1 LKNFLF
7 LLVFLIC
14 FTKANSQNP
23 YLDSLKRSLA
33 VAREDTTRVLLLS
46 ELSLYSIFSNPDTS
60 LALAKQGI
68 RLAQQINYSK
78 GEAYCKR
85 SVGFVFWS
93 IGDYTTAIKMAFLIM
108 PYAEASNDI
117 NLQLW
122 LTALLLNA
130 YKDNGDYNEAIKYD
144 LKGRMITQKLHQP
157 IEAKTEMMLANI
169 YYDMNQLDSAQ
180 HYIRLSLN
188 KGGISDGATC
198 LLTGK
203 IQVKFQQPD
212 SAFYYFKLGIATLKT
227 EKNFKDLADAYQ
239 SIAALYFSDGHTDS
253 AIYHAQNGLALA
265 QQKSFVKEQFNLTSF
280 LAAAYE
286 KKNTDSAFRYYKLAM
301 KAKDSLFNREK
312 VKQGLSFQ
320 FNEELRQREI
330 QSTEMEYRNKVRTY
344 LFIAG
349 LAVFVIIALLQWRN
363 NRHKQR
369 AYRLLEKQKAKTDE
383 TLTDLKAA
391 QSQLIQSEKMASLGE
406 LTAGIAHEIQNP
418 LNFVNNFSEVNKEML
433 EELKAERLRP
443 AAERD
448 EQTESE
454 IIEDVIANSE
464 KINHHGK
471 RADSIVKGMLQHS
484 QTSTG
489 KKEPTNI
496 NALADEYLRLSYHGL
511 RAKDKSFNA
520 TLNTA
525 YDETIGSINIIP
537 QDIGKVLLNLF
548 NNAFYA
554 VNETNKKAQPLM
566 EGEAYEP
573 LVTVTTRRLSSPLGD
588 GGKIE
593 IHVSDNGNG
602 IPQKILDKIFQ
613 PFFTTKPT
621 GQGTGL
627 GLSLSYDI
635 IKAHGGEIKVETK
648 EGEGTEF
655 IIQLPIV

>member
-1 LKNFLF
+1 MKNFLF
-7 LLVFLIC
+7 ILAFFTC
-14 FTKANSQNP
+14 FIKAHSQNA
-23 YLDSLKRSLA
+23 YLDSLKGALT
-33 VAREDTTRVLLLS
+33 VAKEDTTRVLLLS

-60 LALAKQGI
+60 LAIANEGI
-68 RLAQQINYSK
+68 KLAQQINYSK

-85 SVGFVFWS
+85 SVGFFFWS
-93 IGDYTTAIKMAFLIM
+93 IGDYTTAIKLAFLSM
-108 PYAEASNDI
+108 PYAEASKDIELQTWLND
-117 NLQLW
+117 
-122 LTALLLNA
+122 LLLNA
-130 YKDNGDYNEAIKYD
+130 YRDNGDYNEAIKYD
-144 LKGRMITQKLHQP
+144 LKNRMISQKLHQP
-157 IEAKTEMMLANI
+157 IDGIREAMTANI
-169 YYDMNQLDSAQ
+169 YYDMNQFDSAQ
-180 HYIRLSLN
+180 HYIRLSFN
-188 KGGISDGATC
+188 NGGIADGWVC
-198 LLTGK
+198 LAMGK
-203 IQVKFQQPD
+203 IQAKLQHPD
-212 SAFYYFKLGIATLKT
+212 SAFFYYRLSIAKLTK
-227 EKNFKDLADAYQ
+227 EKNFKDLSNAYQ

-253 AIYHAQNGLALA
+253 AIYHARNGLALA
-265 QQKSFVKEQFNLTSF
+265 QQKSFIKEQFNLTSF
-280 LAAAYE
+280 LAEVYE

-312 VKQGLSFQ
+312 AKQVLSFQ

-330 QSTEMEYRNKVRTY
+330 KSTEMEYRNKVRTY

-349 LAVFVIIALLQWRN
+349 LSVFVMIALLQWRN

-369 AYRLLEKQKAKTDE
+369 AYSLLEKQKAKTDE

-391 QSQLIQSEKMASLGE
+391 QSQLIQSEKMAALGE

-418 LNFVNNFSEVNKEML
+418 LNFVNNFSEVNKEL
-433 EELKAERLRP
+433 VDELQTELK
-443 AAERD
+443 
-448 EQTESE
+448 SGN
-454 IIEDVIANSE
+454 IEEALAISNDIKDNEE

-525 YDETIGSINIIP
+525 YDETIGNIKIIP
-537 QDIGKVLLNLF
+537 QDIGRVLLNLY

-554 VNETNKKAQPLM
+554 APLPP
-566 EGEAYEP
+566 EGGFSDPTYKHEP
-573 LVTVTTRRLSSPLGD
+573 TVWVSTKRINTPSGE
-588 GGKIE
+588 GGVLISVK
-593 IHVSDNGNG
+593 DNGPG
-602 IPQKILDKIFQ
+602 IPKKIIDKIFQ

-635 IKAHGGEIKVETK
+635 VKAHGGEIKVENK
-648 EGEGTEF
+648 EGEGSEF
-655 IIQLPIV
+655 IIQLPIN

>member
-1 LKNFLF
+1 MKNFLF
-7 LLVFLIC
+7 ILVFFTC
-14 FTKANSQNP
+14 FTKAHSQNA
-23 YLDSLKRSLA
+23 YLDSLKASLA

-78 GEAYCKR
+78 GEAYCNR

-93 IGDYTTAIKMAFLIM
+93 IGDYTTAIKMAFLFM

-122 LTALLLNA
+122 LIALLLNA
-130 YKDNGDYNEAIKYD
+130 YKDNGDFNEAIKYD
-144 LKGRMITQKLHQP
+144 LKGRMINTQKLHQP
-157 IEAKTEMMLANI
+157 IEAKTEMMSANI

-180 HYIRLSLN
+180 HYISLSLN

-203 IQVKFQQPD
+203 IKVKFQQPD
-212 SAFYYFKLGIATLKT
+212 SAFYYFKLGIATLIT

-253 AIYHAQNGLALA
+253 AIYHAQNGLVLA

-301 KAKDSLFNREK
+301 KAKDSLFSREK
-312 VKQGLSFQ
+312 AKQVLSFQ

-330 QSTEMEYRNKVRTY
+330 KSTEMEYRNKVRTY
-344 LFIAG
+344 LFITG
-349 LAVFVIIALLQWRN
+349 LAVFVMIALLQWRN

-369 AYRLLEKQKAKTDE
+369 AYSLLEKQKAKTDE
-383 TLTDLKAA
+383 TLADLKTV
-391 QSQLIQSEKMASLGE
+391 QLQLIQSEKMAALGE

-418 LNFVNNFSEVNKEML
+418 LNFVNNFSEVNRELLSEMN
-433 EELKAERLRP
+433 EEIEKGNYDEVKAI
-443 AAERD
+443 
-448 EQTESE
+448 SK
-454 IIEDVIANSE
+454 DVTNNEE

-484 QTSTG
+484 QSSTG
-489 KKEPTNI
+489 VKEPTDI
-496 NALADEYLRLSYHGL
+496 NKLADEYLRLSYHGL

-520 TLNTA
+520 TLKTE
-525 YDETIGSINIIP
+525 YDESIENINIIP
-537 QDIGKVLLNLF
+537 QDIGRVVLNLI
-548 NNAFYA
+548 NNAFY
-554 VNETNKKAQPLM
+554 VVDEKKKQI
-566 EGEAYEP
+566 GDGYEP
-573 LVTVTTRRLSSPLGD
+573 TVSVNTRKMSN
-588 GGKIE
+588 KIL
-593 IHVSDNGNG
+593 ISVKDNGNG

-635 IKAHGGEIKVETK
+635 IKAHGGEIKVESK
-648 EGEGTEF
+648 EGEGSEF
-655 IIQLPIV
+655 IISLPVNI